1 MQINLEIDQLPIA
14 FRIQIKLSLSA
25 AFHVMKAEKR
35 GGKLSKAIGADFIAG
50 TKEWTTEMDSG
61 R

>member
-50 TKEWTTEMDSG
+50 TKE
-61 R
+61 